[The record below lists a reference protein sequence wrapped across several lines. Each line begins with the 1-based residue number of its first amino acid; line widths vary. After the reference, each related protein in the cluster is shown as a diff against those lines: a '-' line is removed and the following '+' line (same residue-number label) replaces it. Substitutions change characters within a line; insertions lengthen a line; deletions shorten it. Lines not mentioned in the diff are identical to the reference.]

1 MFKCLNTLA
10 GRQGCAQLS
19 DQIDD
24 MMCPLTWVTATV
36 DTKVRTMCPR
46 WHLHSI
52 STHISILDRL
62 FQPFGPHVFL

>member
-10 GRQGCAQLS
+10 GRQGCAQPS

-36 DTKVRTMCPR
+36 DTKVRTNVSS
-46 WHLHSI
+46 LA
-52 STHISILDRL
+52 STLYIYTYIYCR
-62 FQPFGPHVFL
+62 